1 MKQIFALLGLIS
13 ILIPLAYAHQPRIV
27 FDQNASIENPVKIED
42 PEISKA
48 YYGNLKGSAD
58 FYKIE
63 SFQPFKLYLN
73 ILAPDLSDS
82 RTDFDVDIISQNKT
96 LFVLNGTAHDWT
108 KFHEEFAGDNYIQGP
123 EIEKNMSA
131 GDYYIKVYSKD
142 NEGKYSLA
150 VGDVES
156 FPPKESI
163 RVLLSLPR
171 IKSDFFEKP
180 AYHAYFGKI
189 GMFLLVP
196 LVILLIIILIL
207 LFWAIRRKRDV

>member
-1 MKQIFALLGLIS
+1 MKQIFALLGLIF
-13 ILIPLAYAHQPRIV
+13 ILISLAYAHQPRIV
-27 FDQNASIENPVKIED
+27 FDQNASIENPVKIEE

-48 YYGNLKGSAD
+48 YYGNLKGSSD

-73 ILAPDLSDS
+73 ILAPDLSGS
-82 RTDFDVDIISQNKT
+82 RTDFNVDVISQNKT

-108 KFHEEFAGDNYIQGP
+108 KFHEEFGGDDYIKGP
-123 EIEKNMSA
+123 EIEKNMST
-131 GDYYIKVYSKD
+131 GDYYIKVYNKD

-163 RVLLSLPR
+163 RVLLLLPR
-171 IKSDFFEKP
+171 IKSEFFEKP
-180 AYHAYFGKI
+180 ACDAYSGKI

-196 LVILLIIILIL
+196 LIVLLFIIIL
-207 LFWAIRRKRDV
+207 LFWAMRRKRDV